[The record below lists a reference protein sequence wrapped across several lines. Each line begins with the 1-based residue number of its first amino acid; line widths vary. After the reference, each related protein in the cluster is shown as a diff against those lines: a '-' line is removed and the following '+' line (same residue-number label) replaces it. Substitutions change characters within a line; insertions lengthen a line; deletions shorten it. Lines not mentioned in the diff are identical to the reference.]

1 VPLTRNTKTATARQV
16 NAIATATLAAPGAN
30 SRWRIKHLSASVS
43 AGTAILTVT
52 SGATTILQA
61 EVTVGGPFLLNIEDG
76 IQALAANDAVSASLS
91 AAGAANAGSVNLVG
105 FAE

>member
-1 VPLTRNTKTATARQV
+1 VPLTRKHQDATARQV
-16 NAIATATLAAPGAN
+16 NRDSDGDPG
-30 SRWRIKHLSASVS
+30 S
-43 AGTAILTVT
+43 AGGEQSVADQASLGVGERGDGDPDGDLGRDDDP
-52 SGATTILQA
+52 SGGSDS
-61 EVTVGGPFLLNIEDG
+61 GGPFLLNIEDG